1 MAGDAKKTEEPP
13 QPKDS
18 ILLRHKRDSYYLAL
32 TAFVCVYLFPLSEAI
47 AAFDAGPTSGAAEY
61 GVRHG
66 KWIATIVLRNLA
78 LCTII
83 YGGYHSI
90 MYEGA
95 LRLRSFLP
103 PELPLR
109 ANRQLVCPVFSRVIL
124 TAVLAD
130 VGGAG
135 LGRIAIDATPGS
147 KYARPSA
154 SPPSCAAP
162 ICQPP
167 TAASSG

>member
-1 MAGDAKKTEEPP
+1 MADDAKKTEEPP

-95 LRLRSFLP
+95 LRSF
-103 PELPLR
+103 
-109 ANRQLVCPVFSRVIL
+109 
-124 TAVLAD
+124 AVLH
-130 VGGAG
+130 
-135 LGRIAIDATPGS
+135 
-147 KYARPSA
+147 
-154 SPPSCAAP
+154 CA
-162 ICQPP
+162 P
-167 TAASSG
+167 TASWSALSSLA